1 MSYKSDI
8 EIAQSCEL
16 EHISAIAK
24 RANIKDEYVEQYGNY
39 KAKIDLKLL
48 DENRENGKL
57 VLVTAITPTP
67 AGEGTWQPCA

>member
-48 DENRENGKL
+48 DEDVEK
-57 VLVTAITPTP
+57 I
-67 AGEGTWQPCA
+67 E